1 MTIVETILR
10 KARVLQNES
19 YEKDLAAVKTSPQ
32 WLKNH
37 QKISFSF
44 FHFLKLDLN
53 FAPKKNDYDFVAQKL
68 KFFENETF

>member
-32 WLKNH
+32 WLKNP
-37 QKISFSF
+37 QKILFSF
-44 FHFLKLDLN
+44 FFLTC
-53 FAPKKNDYDFVAQKL
+53 FEFRAKKNDYDFVAQKL
-68 KFFENETF
+68 KFFKNETF

>member
-32 WLKNH
+32 WLKITKKSH
-37 QKISFSF
+37 
-44 FHFLKLDLN
+44 FHFFLTC
-53 FAPKKNDYDFVAQKL
+53 FEFRAKKNDYDFVAQKL
-68 KFFENETF
+68 KFFENVTF